1 MSNTNTNFGL
11 IAKRWLIIILIIALI
26 FGAYTQVYNQM
37 PPTDENAISEQYQ
50 EYLEKYDALKN
61 LARVAIRQ
69 GQGIDVSKLSET
81 TTKYKILS
89 DDKNVTVE
97 YVVNPKFGQDNFSF
111 SAKITLSKDY
121 EILEEK
127 YSDAKELEDFKRS
140 YIFRQ
145 HMISLMAGM
154 LIVVVLYLG
163 VCMCYG
169 FFHLS
174 KKILKIFKTEI
185 KTIDASDTNYPE
197 TPTG

>member
-1 MSNTNTNFGL
+1 MSNTNKNWGL
-11 IAKRWLIIILIIALI
+11 IAKRWLIIILIIALT
-26 FGAYTQVYNQM
+26 FGAYTQFYNQM

-50 EYLEKYDALKN
+50 EYLEKYDTLKN
-61 LARVAIRQ
+61 LSRLAIRQ
-69 GQGIDVSKLSET
+69 GHGIDVSMLSEA

-89 DDKNVTVE
+89 DDKNVTVD

-145 HMISLMAGM
+145 HIISLMAGV
-154 LIVVVLYLG
+154 LIVVALYLG

-174 KKILKIFKTEI
+174 KKILKIFKTEN

-197 TPTG
+197 TPTS